1 MIVVSKCLTGAC
13 CRYDGKSKPEPN
25 IRGLVDRGE
34 AVAVCP
40 EQLGGLPTPRVPAEL
55 TGSGELVL
63 DGMARVVASDGRDVT
78 EEYISGAKEAL
89 RIALEFGCTRAILKS
104 KSPSCGCGLVHDGS
118 FTGGLTEG
126 DGVTTALFKRAGIEV
141 ESM

>member
-13 CRYDGKSKPEPN
+13 CRYDGKSKPDPN
-25 IRGLVDRGE
+25 ILALVERGE

-63 DGMARVVASDGRDVT
+63 DGRARVVTSDGRDVT

-89 RIALEFGCTRAILKS
+89 RIALDSGCTRAILKS
-104 KSPSCGCGLVHDGS
+104 RSPSCGCGLVHDGS

-126 DGVTTALFKRAGIEV
+126 DGVTAALFKRAGIEV